1 MMIICTLG
9 VMFAIAALYI
19 FILLA
24 RWTAP
29 LSAAIGFIV
38 AWISLEANCPR
49 GMAYGVG
56 LFAVSTI
63 LFMASSFVRK

>member
-1 MMIICTLG
+1 MTMVITLG
-9 VMFAIAALYI
+9 VMFLIAALYV

-29 LSAAIGFIV
+29 LAAAVGFIV

-56 LFAVSTI
+56 LFGVSTV
-63 LFMASSFVRK
+63 LFMVSTLIRK